1 MRSSAGL
8 IANIT
13 MAVGFFGLLLLSGCA
28 DTAAFRVIEYDANS
42 VFGRVGGCA
51 IHRSTEEGKEA
62 FVLQYNGE
70 RCAVRA
76 VGGPQGQ

>member
-1 MRSSAGL
+1 MSFSHNFMRRSRTLVAIAAVTLLAGCPG
-8 IANIT
+8 AT
-13 MAVGFFGLLLLSGCA
+13 
-28 DTAAFRVIEYDANS
+28 FRVIEYDANS

-76 VGGPQGQ
+76 VGGPQQ